1 MAASSSKILQI
12 ARKRDR
18 TADPKKHRKTEQSE
32 QFPLIYISL
41 SVGFHENLSIPGLN
55 PIGSMY
61 AIYGNIYHQYT
72 PNVSIYTIHGSY
84 GSVNYS
90 SLNLTDRSQVAV
102 VVVSVERG
110 AELQTQ
116 EAPMA
121 SNSFGDGWW
130 LYGFTSATTI
140 PRHHVMVCISLLFAC
155 KQLQCRRMG
164 LGLLVNDCC
173 TYLISSSIFAVVGEA
188 PSMNAYASAKC
199 QNLLPAY
206 HIGRCLDEKC
216 LGVEHCIFNLQ
227 ACLGGLTFN
236 EQFLEDSASIL
247 VHFAW
252 YSIQFQSLFEVPKKR
267 FEAFNFQYCSAF
279 FFSNF
284 GL

>member
-1 MAASSSKILQI
+1 
-12 ARKRDR
+12 
-18 TADPKKHRKTEQSE
+18 
-32 QFPLIYISL
+32 
-41 SVGFHENLSIPGLN
+41 
-55 PIGSMY
+55 
-61 AIYGNIYHQYT
+61 
-72 PNVSIYTIHGSY
+72 
-84 GSVNYS
+84 
-90 SLNLTDRSQVAV
+90 
-102 VVVSVERG
+102 
-110 AELQTQ
+110 
-116 EAPMA
+116 MA

-227 ACLGGLTFN
+227 ACLGGSTFN

-279 FFSNF
+279 FFLILVFSISF
-284 GL
+284 LTHFEAFLFVSSYPVRPQLSRSDCQVLMHASRWKVPGGLIHHPKYPLNMFDDLIQYRVDLSSPIFTWDDCSCLYHFR